1 MSELNA
7 YHEAGHAVMAWRLGG
22 RVQHVTIEPEDDDGP
37 ERYGD
42 TQVRWRRSKFTAA
55 ELAASAVQV
64 SLAGPVAEM
73 IHTGDP
79 FHPGLVAEWADDWR
93 QAWAAAELLLPDE
106 RKRLAFLERTTVQLY
121 QELEADPVW
130 SAIAAVADLLLA
142 QDRLDNEEFDDIV
155 RVWLR

>member
-1 MSELNA
+1 MSELSA

-22 RVQHVTIEPEDDDGP
+22 RVQHVTIEPDDDDGP

-73 IHTGDP
+73 IYTGDP

-93 QAWAAAELLLPDE
+93 QAWAAAEPLLPDE
-106 RKRLAFLERTTVQLY
+106 RKRLELLERTTLRLY
-121 QELEADPVW
+121 RELGNDAVW
-130 SAIAAVADLLLA
+130 AAIAAVADHLLA
-142 QDRLDNEEFDDIV
+142 HDRLDREDLEDIL
-155 RVWLR
+155 RGWLG